1 MLLLSP
7 SNTAYQVRTGLGLL
21 TSMVA
26 CGPLIAKEVLMKLDF
41 AHPSFESLT
50 SRQSSSEIREG
61 YIRYVNSSSLSRA
74 QLTDL
79 THMLSKNTLR
89 VSHFLILMF
98 FLFRLFLAFLLHS
111 DSASLMRIYME
122 KCRTKLAAIFPR
134 IGHDSV
140 HLIQVNMIVLICVKR
155 PGLQV
160 QICLPCVKFRDKY
173 Q

>member
-26 CGPLIAKEVLMKLDF
+26 CGPLIAKEVLLKLDF

-74 QLTDL
+74 QLTNL
-79 THMLSKNTLR
+79 TIVLKHLARFT
-89 VSHFLILMF
+89 FLNFHVFPPQALPG
-98 FLFRLFLAFLLHS
+98 FLAPL
-111 DSASLMRIYME
+111 
-122 KCRTKLAAIFPR
+122 
-134 IGHDSV
+134 
-140 HLIQVNMIVLICVKR
+140 
-155 PGLQV
+155 
-160 QICLPCVKFRDKY
+160 
-173 Q
+173 